1 MLTTAVWVGDP
12 DGYTEMTAKNTPE
25 FYELDGVEAVQ
36 GGTYPAR
43 IWRAL
48 MEPAL
53 AGVPVEDWA
62 APPPTER
69 KAVRLFLPGEE
80 CAYRLV
86 SGTLPVPGATTTTTE
101 VPPVQTYP
109 PSVDPDT
116 GETIPG
122 GVVETTPTTVAP
134 VVVQLI
140 PATTIA
146 PENLDPLAPM
156 PTVDLKTPVLNCAAL
171 PANVV
176 TTKTTA
182 PPLTSP

>member
-1 MLTTAVWVGDP
+1 MTTDTANST
-12 DGYTEMTAKNTPE
+12 TEHE
-25 FYELDGVEAVQ
+25 H
-36 GGTYPAR
+36 PA
-43 IWRAL
+43 
-48 MEPAL
+48 M
-53 AGVPVEDWA
+53 
-62 APPPTER
+62 
-69 KAVRLFLPGEE
+69 
-80 CAYRLV
+80 
-86 SGTLPVPGATTTTTE
+86 TTTE

-171 PANVV
+171 SANVV